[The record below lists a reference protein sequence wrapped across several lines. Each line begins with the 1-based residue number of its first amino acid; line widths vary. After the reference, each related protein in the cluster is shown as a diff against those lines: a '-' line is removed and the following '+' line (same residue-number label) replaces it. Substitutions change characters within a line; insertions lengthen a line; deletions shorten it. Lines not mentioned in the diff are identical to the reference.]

1 MSGIL
6 RALQHVHGKRIIF
19 RDLKPENVL
28 IGEDGEA
35 KLADFG
41 LASAM
46 SEDESQLMTS
56 MAGTPCYIAPEVLA
70 RKGYSET
77 ADVYSFGV
85 TMAVTML
92 GDRICRCADIG
103 GRTVMVPNNM
113 IQEMP
118 DKLELLP
125 VPPRAVI

>member
-1 MSGIL
+1 MG
-6 RALQHVHGKRIIF
+6 
-19 RDLKPENVL
+19 
-28 IGEDGEA
+28 
-35 KLADFG
+35 
-41 LASAM
+41 M

-56 MAGTPCYIAPEVLA
+56 LAGTPCYIAP
-70 RKGYSET
+70 
-77 ADVYSFGV
+77 DVYSFGV

-103 GRTVMVPNNM
+103 GRTVMMPNNM

-125 VPPRAVI
+125 VPPRAVISSSIVEVLGERPTAAELLTYEFFTDGVQ